1 VESGTDLRI
10 AVSRGDDPTEG
21 FIGLKIPLHNV
32 KDAGGEG
39 PMLGYNGSGVFIVSV
54 DYPPDFSA
62 PTGFSLVVLPRATCW
77 PASLG
82 SIAGPSFGTFHS
94 AAGEWIVPAI
104 DLDGSK
110 RDEIVLSTEGII
122 QYAFGTYKRM
132 TSAATSLSH
141 ASISAAAFRT
151 NISWSERL
159 QLFLRCAA
167 ARFQPPCR

>member
-1 VESGTDLRI
+1 VSQGTDLRI

-62 PTGFSLVVLPRATCW
+62 PTGFSLVVLPKSDLLA
-77 PASLG
+77 ASLG
-82 SIAGPSFGTFHS
+82 SIAGPSS
-94 AAGEWIVPAI
+94 NIPIPAAGEWIVPAI

-110 RDEIVLSTEGII
+110 RDEIVLSTE
-122 QYAFGTYKRM
+122 ASFNTPLARTSAM
-132 TSAATSLSH
+132 TSAAHLEPRLDLGSGFPDKYFFGRAITT
-141 ASISAAAFRT
+141 ISSMR
-151 NISWSERL
+151 
-159 QLFLRCAA
+159 A
-167 ARFQPPCR
+167 ARSTACR